1 MHTKALSLLSVYT
14 GRTSQGSFHILLRLV
29 SGINFLVLS
38 VNLISAPLSLSF
50 LFMLLPLLL
59 TLPTHHSDHPQFPL
73 SFTPGSRPTSSTN
86 LSPTDSL
93 PASGL
98 TPRTSRLDRFFWASP
113 FYVVNFFSILFCLV
127 PCGRLSWLLVSFWA
141 HVNIVHHN
149 HISYI
154 SPPPKRRT
162 TPIIGPCLLWPNGWM
177 DQDSTWHG
185 GRPRPQPHCVRW
197 GPSSSPSKKV
207 SQQPHHFL
215 AHVYCDQT
223 AGWIKIPLGTEISF
237 GPDHV
242 VIDGDPAPPTELG
255 TAAPTFRSMSMW
267 PNGRPSQQLLSSF
280 YIYEKNRLRT
290 HVMTWRIFVVYRN
303 LCAKVVGATSSNGF
317 LVTSVEGGVQS
328 IAMSVFVC
336 LFVCPITYPTYQ
348 TSNLHNIFTA
358 RRNARIASAV
368 LAIWQFRP
376 SVRPSVRLSVCHTP
390 DKWWWWW

>member
-1 MHTKALSLLSVYT
+1 MGT
-14 GRTSQGSFHILLRLV
+14 QF
-29 SGINFLVLS
+29 
-38 VNLISAPLSLSF
+38 
-50 LFMLLPLLL
+50 
-59 TLPTHHSDHPQFPL
+59 FPL
-73 SFTPGSRPTSSTN
+73 QKSGTAAPPLFGS
-86 LSPTDSL
+86 
-93 PASGL
+93 
-98 TPRTSRLDRFFWASP
+98 
-113 FYVVNFFSILFCLV
+113 
-127 PCGRLSWLLVSFWA
+127 
-141 HVNIVHHN
+141 
-149 HISYI
+149 
-154 SPPPKRRT
+154 
-162 TPIIGPCLLWPNGWM
+162 CLLWPNGWM
-177 DQDSTWHG
+177 DQDSTWYG
-185 GRPRPQPHCVRW
+185 DKLRPRPRCDRW
-197 GPSSSPSKKV
+197 GPSS
-207 SQQPHHFL
+207 
-215 AHVYCDQT
+215 
-223 AGWIKIPLGTEISF
+223 
-237 GPDHV
+237 
-242 VIDGDPAPPTELG
+242 PPTELG